1 MPVGL
6 KPDFSAVTGVAKTPL
21 DIARHTSKVKGEGAE
36 GVKLAKHLKG
46 KCSPCVF
53 FASKRGCPRPACDF
67 CHLTHGPARN
77 QRPKKQTRDAFKA
90 TVERVFEQEKA
101 GRDSI
106 HCFISMMFFKSN
118 GCTVYSMELDG
129 IC

>member
-1 MPVGL
+1 MPVGW
-6 KPDFSAVTGVAKTPL
+6 KPDFSSVTGVAKTPL
-21 DIARHTSKVKGEGAE
+21 DTARPTSKVKGEGAE

-46 KCSPCVF
+46 KCHPCVF

-106 HCFISMMFFKSN
+106 HCFISMIFF
-118 GCTVYSMELDG
+118 
-129 IC
+129 